1 MLRILSNEMINNL
14 IELEKKSNIKI
25 FKKPNSLK
33 HSFRLRDY
41 NKIIDDCNK
50 MKKKKVYD
58 LSSNIKNDHLK
69 TDKNIDT
76 NKIKILCQDIS
87 TDLDI
92 LDMIIHIVLNN
103 IENDIYI
110 ETYGD

>member
-1 MLRILSNEMINNL
+1 MLNLPNEMINNL

-25 FKKPNSLK
+25 FKKPNSYK
-33 HSFRLRDY
+33 LRDY

-50 MKKKKVYD
+50 MKKKKLYEMAN
-58 LSSNIKNDHLK
+58 NIKHDYLK
-69 TDKNIDT
+69 TDIIIDT
-76 NKIKILCQDIS
+76 NKVKVLCQDII
-87 TDLDI
+87 TELTI
-92 LDMIIHIVLNN
+92 LDMIIHIIVNN